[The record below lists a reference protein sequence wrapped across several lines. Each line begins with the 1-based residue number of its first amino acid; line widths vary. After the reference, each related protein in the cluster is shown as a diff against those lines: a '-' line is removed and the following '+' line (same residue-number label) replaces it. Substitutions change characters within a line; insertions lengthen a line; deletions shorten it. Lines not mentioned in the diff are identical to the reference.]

1 MKKSPHRAQLT
12 MAARTLRQQFKEGE
26 MAGPGLSVSRPG
38 VAVWGWPGVRATR
51 PRALQRPLTG
61 SLDLL
66 RGFPEGFTVSPAA
79 RKAAILAS
87 ISDT

>member
-1 MKKSPHRAQLT
+1 

-38 VAVWGWPGVRATR
+38 VRAPR
-51 PRALQRPLTG
+51 PQALQRPLTG

-79 RKAAILAS
+79 CKAAILAS